1 LKNFATARSRNA
13 ALLLGMC
20 FCTLP
25 VRAIASAPNLRVD
38 DTALIQHI
46 KATDFVFRS
55 LLGTC
60 QSESLQR
67 SVSHGLSHF
76 AYKGTCAINPRPEE
90 DCQSYHVVASGTV
103 DTSRSATVRDIQ
115 LKLLCSA

>member
-1 LKNFATARSRNA
+1 MKNSATARSRNA

-25 VRAIASAPNLRVD
+25 VSAIASVSNLRVD

-55 LLGTC
+55 LLGSC

-76 AYKGTCAINPRPEE
+76 VYKGTCAINPRPEE

-103 DTSRSATVRDIQ
+103 DTSTSATVRDIQ